1 MNIEKELAKR
11 LMDEGENGNR
21 QIAYNNEISFYEI
34 VASGNI
40 HRLEEAFKSMA
51 ENQTLGGLSSDKL

>member
-11 LMDEGENGNR
+11 LMDEGESSDR

-34 VASGNI
+34 VASGNMSK
-40 HRLEEAFKSMA
+40 LNEALHNLSESQDRKSVV
-51 ENQTLGGLSSDKL
+51 